1 MQAIRWASDRLNQP
15 DSDTTRPG
23 VIAFVHPNS
32 LSNATSLGRM
42 RATPARVTDIYVVKP
57 VGDAIDSQRKEGK
70 KNGQVIFGIEI
81 REKSEVRKGTGS
93 RIGVQIT
100 VLVRNPDKPLGQPAT
115 LHYAEVPERST
126 LKQKFDWL
134 ADLGDATS
142 DQFETVP
149 VNDTHDWINLTDG
162 TFHDMMPVCITGSQ
176 QGAPAIVSKHAS
188 GVKTNCDQYVYS
200 FSKEALG
207 ERVRHLIDAYNDAA
221 EYLAAGFSLD
231 ECTENSDL
239 PRIKWTETLKQSLRK
254 NEELVFDKS
263 RIREVLYRPFTKL
276 WLYEDPL
283 VLSRVKTISAL
294 FPLVTYRPDPT
305 RPDPT
310 RPDPTRFCLAAPNNR
325 AIFSALATNA
335 IPDLSANGT
344 NQPTRAIPR
353 RRRS

>member
-1 MQAIRWASDRLNQP
+1 M
-15 DSDTTRPG
+15 
-23 VIAFVHPNS
+23 
-32 LSNATSLGRM
+32 
-42 RATPARVTDIYVVKP
+42 
-57 VGDAIDSQRKEGK
+57 
-70 KNGQVIFGIEI
+70 
-81 REKSEVRKGTGS
+81 
-93 RIGVQIT
+93 
-100 VLVRNPDKPLGQPAT
+100 
-115 LHYAEVPERST
+115 
-126 LKQKFDWL
+126 
-134 ADLGDATS
+134 ADLT
-142 DQFETVP
+142 QPP
-149 VNDTHDWINLTDG
+149 VE
-162 TFHDMMPVCITGSQ
+162 F
-176 QGAPAIVSKHAS
+176 AHAS

-294 FPLVTYRPDPT
+294 FPLVDLPDPTRPDPTRPDPT